1 MGAPQGCPS
10 KGRAAGSSSG
20 VSGAPQSDSTRSRG
34 VGALDEAANSLPFHH
49 LLRSA
54 VPQSRYPEGHVFYRK
69 LNRSYPR
76 IVRGEG
82 CFLIDADGKRY
93 LDGSGGAF
101 VANLGHG
108 LAEIGQAMAEQAA
121 RVAYVNGTAFTH
133 EPVEQFATELARL
146 APGDLDYA
154 YFLGSGSEAVE
165 AALKLARQYW
175 IEQGRTEKRKIIALR
190 PGYHGNTILALSASA
205 REQYKTYYQGWLIEV
220 VRIPAP
226 YAYRCPCHGKGE
238 WGTLQD
244 ALRSR
249 GSGASDCPV
258 CSGSILEETI
268 LREGP
273 ETVAAF
279 IAEPVGG
286 SSTGASVP
294 RPDYFGRVR
303 EICDRHQVLFIAD
316 EVLTGAGRTGT
327 WTAIEQYGVAPDIMT
342 MGKGIGGGYSPV
354 SAMLASRRITDVIAS
369 RSGAFLHAQTM
380 SHHPVLCAGGLAA
393 VRYIRSHKL
402 VERCAAMGPVFHQKL
417 QALKKHEVVGDI
429 RGRGLLAGIEFVED
443 RATRRPFPRKKK
455 FAESFA
461 DAALAEGLMTW
472 PNAGQADGDEGDLA
486 MLAPP
491 FIITEA
497 EIDDLVA
504 RFSAALDRMK

>member
-1 MGAPQGCPS
+1 
-10 KGRAAGSSSG
+10 
-20 VSGAPQSDSTRSRG
+20 
-34 VGALDEAANSLPFHH
+34 
-49 LLRSA
+49 

-69 LNRSYPR
+69 LTRSYPR

-82 CFLIDADGKRY
+82 CYLIDADGKRY

-108 LAEIGQAMAEQAA
+108 LTEIGQAMAEQAA
-121 RVAYVNGTAFTH
+121 SVAYVNGTAFTH
-133 EPVEQFATELARL
+133 EPVEQFAAELAGL

-175 IEQGRTEKRKIIALR
+175 IEQGRTQKRKIIALR

-205 REQYKTYYQGWLIEV
+205 REQYKTYYQGWLIEM

-226 YAYRCPCHGKGE
+226 YVYHCACKGAGE
-238 WGTLQD
+238 RGT
-244 ALRSR
+244 
-249 GSGASDCPV
+249 GSGGTDCPV
-258 CSGSILEETI
+258 CSGAILEETI

-273 ETVAAF
+273 ESVAAF

-294 RPDYFGRVR
+294 RADYFRRVR

-327 WTAIEQYGVAPDIMT
+327 WTAIEQYGVVPDVMT

-354 SAMLASRRITDVIAS
+354 SAMLASRRITDVIAKG
-369 RSGAFLHAQTM
+369 SGAFLHAQTM

-393 VRYIRSHKL
+393 VRYLRSHKL
-402 VERCAAMGPVFHQKL
+402 VERCAEMGPVFHRKL
-417 QALKKHEVVGDI
+417 ESLRTHEVVGDI

-443 RATRRPFPRKKK
+443 RASRRPFPRKRK

-461 DAALAEGLMTW
+461 EAALAEGLVTW
-472 PNAGQADGDEGDLA
+472 PNSGQADGDQGDLA

-497 EIDDLVA
+497 EIDELVA
-504 RFSAALDRMK
+504 RFSAALDRMT